1 MSDKSNR
8 IFKNDNP
15 FGKGSKM
22 SGEQAAKTASFE
34 KKRKEQIKRARER
47 KRRRREL
54 LNSNQ
59 PSEPIE
65 QSESKEPR
73 EPIEESESKETREPI
88 EQSES
93 RKTLV
98 SKDDFKERYG
108 WLTDPIKLITKICNK
123 KDKNQQEMD
132 ACLIWG
138 DNLLSLLEDDLEN
151 EKEYKEELNTYI
163 QKLNKIVQEAFQN
176 YSNLQRQTASG
187 KNKKKRNTSR
197 SRKKRH
203 NTKSKKNKKKK
214 VNRKSKK
221 KGKKNRK
228 K

>member
-34 KKRKEQIKRARER
+34 KKRKEQIERE
-47 KRRRREL
+47 RRRRESRMRRQL

-59 PSEPIE
+59 PSE
-65 QSESKEPR
+65 QSESKEP
-73 EPIEESESKETREPI
+73 REPI

-98 SKDDFKERYG
+98 SKDDLKILFKERYG
-108 WLTDPIKLITKICNK
+108 WLTDPIELITKICNK
-123 KDKNQQEMD
+123 EDKNQKEMD
-132 ACLIWG
+132 DCLIWG
-138 DNLLSLLEDDLEN
+138 DDLLSLLEDDLEN
-151 EKEYKEELNTYI
+151 EKEYKEQLKTYI
-163 QKLNKIVQEAFQN
+163 QKLDKIVEEAFQN

-221 KGKKNRK
+221 KGKKNSK
-228 K
+228 KIAKK

>member
-1 MSDKSNR
+1 
-8 IFKNDNP
+8 
-15 FGKGSKM
+15 
-22 SGEQAAKTASFE
+22 AAKTASFE
-34 KKRKEQIKRARER
+34 KKRKEQIERE
-47 KRRRREL
+47 RRRRESRMRRQL

-59 PSEPIE
+59 PSE

-73 EPIEESESKETREPI
+73 EPIEESESKEPREPI

-98 SKDDFKERYG
+98 SKDDFKILFKERYG
-108 WLTDPIKLITKICNK
+108 WLTDPIELITKICNK
-123 KDKNQQEMD
+123 EDKNQKEMED
-132 ACLIWG
+132 CLIWG
-138 DNLLSLLEDDLEN
+138 DDLLSLLEDDLEN

>member
-1 MSDKSNR
+1 MSDNSNR
-8 IFKNDNP
+8 LVNNP
-15 FGKGSKM
+15 FVKGSKM

-34 KKRKEQIKRARER
+34 KKRKEQIKKA
-47 KRRRREL
+47 RRRRERRIRL
-54 LNSNQ
+54 QFLNSNQ

-73 EPIEESESKETREPI
+73 EPIEQSESKEPREPI
-88 EQSES
+88 EQSEP

-98 SKDDFKERYG
+98 SNDNFKERYG
-108 WLTDPIKLITKICNK
+108 WLTDPIKLITEICNK

-138 DNLLSLLEDDLEN
+138 DYLLTLLQDDLES
-151 EKEYKEELNTYI
+151 EKEYKEQLKTYI
-163 QKLNKIVQEAFQN
+163 QKLDEIIEEAFQN
-176 YSNLQRQTASG
+176 YINLQRQTSSG

-221 KGKKNRK
+221 TAKK
-228 K
+228 